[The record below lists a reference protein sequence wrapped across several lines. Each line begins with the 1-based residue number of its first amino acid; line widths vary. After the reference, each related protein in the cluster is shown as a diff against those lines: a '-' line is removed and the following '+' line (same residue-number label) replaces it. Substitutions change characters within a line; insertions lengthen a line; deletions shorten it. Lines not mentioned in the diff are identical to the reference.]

1 MTKFC
6 YGSSNLILLWWPDSW
21 IHSSGP
27 KKLANSK
34 NGYDVLVIVNW
45 FLLPYLRLHCI
56 YCIFIWISVK
66 TGSLLVLFFFY
77 CAFTLRGGGRISAP
91 EWCAPLSVATYQIP
105 FLRWPIVFV
114 STVFLLRNAICIC
127 PFSKT
132 PWAGLVCSR
141 RKLGHKRVISKCVH
155 ISTQDHTFLLLTIK
169 SHKYKVTVCIQT
181 HRQIRTQSQRHTQP

>member
-1 MTKFC
+1 MDTQVWSQKISQLKKWIWCFGDC
-6 YGSSNLILLWWPDSW
+6 ELISFVQPTFAMYLL
-21 IHSSGP
+21 
-27 KKLANSK
+27 
-34 NGYDVLVIVNW
+34 Y
-45 FLLPYLRLHCI
+45 
-56 YCIFIWISVK
+56 FIWISVK
-66 TGSLLVLFFFY
+66 TGSLVVLFFFY

-141 RKLGHKRVISKCVH
+141 RKLGHKRVISRCVH

>member
-1 MTKFC
+1 MNTQLWSKKISKFKKWIGC
-6 YGSSNLILLWWPDSW
+6 FGDCELNSFALLTFA
-21 IHSSGP
+21 I
-27 KKLANSK
+27 
-34 NGYDVLVIVNW
+34 Y
-45 FLLPYLRLHCI
+45 LLY
-56 YCIFIWISVK
+56 FIWISVK
-66 TGSLLVLFFFY
+66 TGSLVVLFFFY

-169 SHKYKVTVCIQT
+169 SHKYKVAVCIQT

>member
-1 MTKFC
+1 MTNFC
-6 YGSSNLILLWWPDSW
+6 LWVFEFNFLWWPDPW
-21 IHSSGP
+21 IRSSGP
-27 KKLANSK
+27 KKLAK
-34 NGYDVLVIVNW
+34 MDRMFWW
-45 FLLPYLRLHCI
+45 FDFVCLTCLTFLHCI

-66 TGSLLVLFFFY
+66 TGSLVVLFFFY

-155 ISTQDHTFLLLTIK
+155 ISTQYHTFLLLTIK
-169 SHKYKVTVCIQT
+169 SHKYINMIQKVACKVSESILA
-181 HRQIRTQSQRHTQP
+181 RD